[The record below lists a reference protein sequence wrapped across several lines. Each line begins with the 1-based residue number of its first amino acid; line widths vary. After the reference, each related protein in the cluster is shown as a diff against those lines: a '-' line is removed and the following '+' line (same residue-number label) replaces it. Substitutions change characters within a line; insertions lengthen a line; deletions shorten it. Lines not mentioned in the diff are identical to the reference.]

1 MNSTDIPKV
10 DIIVSEWMGYALLY
24 EAMLDSVLYAR
35 DNFLKPEGLLLP
47 CQATISIAPVYDPK
61 YKADKVTFWKDVYGF
76 DMGALVGNRIYEEA
90 QVRTMPQGSIV
101 GTSHVFAKLDLYTCT
116 KADLSFKK
124 PFSVMIE
131 SDVPSFDGFAIWFD
145 VAFSAEKER
154 LSTDSSGS
162 DPSSDTTYHF
172 RSAGHATLHR
182 LSTSPYSGATHWEQS
197 YLLID
202 PASRIS
208 DEHGGFTRNDQIEG
222 EVTFSPRSDNDR
234 ALDIGVMWHSPRG
247 DKGDQKWAMV

>member
-47 CQATISIAPVYDPK
+47 CQATISIAPVYDPE

-162 DPSSDTTYHF
+162 DPSSTTWRHH
-172 RSAGHATLHR
+172 RSAGHATLQR
-182 LSTSPYSGATHWEQS
+182 LSTSPFIEPTHWEQS

-208 DEHGGFTRNDQIEG
+208 DEHGGFTHNDQIEG
-222 EVTFSPRSDNDR
+222 DVTFAPHSENER

-247 DKGDQKWAMV
+247 DKGDQTWAMV